1 MENLTK
7 RFKRNK
13 NKDEIKT
20 ILKLVGFDDM
30 LYKNLGNYLT
40 ELNQKSWGIKCW
52 VDLDKNNMDFVIV
65 GDGIEARFEKKI
77 SDEALT
83 DVFDKNHDPIIL
95 KEIQNSMTILEDKG
109 DNLMSKKEEIENILK
124 SLKSC

>member
-20 ILKLVGFDDM
+20 ILKLAGFDDM

-40 ELNQKSWGIKCW
+40 ELSQKSWGIKCW

-65 GDGIEARFEKKI
+65 GDGMEARFEKKI

-95 KEIQNSMTILEDKG
+95 KEIQNSVAILEDKG

>member
-65 GDGIEARFEKKI
+65 GDGMEARFEKKI

-95 KEIQNSMTILEDKG
+95 KEIQNSVTMLEDKG

>member
-95 KEIQNSMTILEDKG
+95 KEIQNSVAILEDKG